1 MVKIELLKD
10 FNVIV
15 ETLTRI
21 GIANNKDRKLYQ
33 SCHILQ
39 KRGEYYIVHFKELLK
54 LDGRRVDIS
63 EEDVDRRDD
72 IVDLLERW
80 GLCERLED
88 DANRD
93 NRNDNF
99 FRVIGYKE
107 KHNWDLIPKYQ
118 IGTKK

>member
-1 MVKIELLKD
+1 MVEIRLLKD

-21 GIANNKDRKLYQ
+21 GIANNKERKLYQ

-39 KRGEYYIVHFKELLK
+39 KRGRYYIVHFKELLK
-54 LDGRRVDIS
+54 LDGRPVNMTD
-63 EEDVDRRDD
+63 EDLDRRDD
-72 IVDLLERW
+72 IVDLMEKW
-80 GLCERLED
+80 GLCERSED
-88 DANRD
+88 DTNHC

-99 FRVIGYKE
+99 FRVIGYRD
-107 KHNWDLIPKYQ
+107 KHNWELIPKYQ